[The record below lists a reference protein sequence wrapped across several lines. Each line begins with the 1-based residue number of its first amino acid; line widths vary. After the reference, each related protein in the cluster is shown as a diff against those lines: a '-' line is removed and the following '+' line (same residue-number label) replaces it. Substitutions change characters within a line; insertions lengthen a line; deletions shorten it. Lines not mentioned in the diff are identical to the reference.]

1 MEYKLSSHSSSPYT
15 STINPAA
22 HLFSSSPYQTIVLD
36 NGLRKGGTSDGAPV
50 MTSQLRVVEASGPG
64 CGALLLPSPSR
75 LAPAVS
81 QGP

>member
-1 MEYKLSSHSSSPYT
+1 MPSRSCT
-15 STINPAA
+15 TTINQPTLL
-22 HLFSSSPYQTIVLD
+22 LFSGPYHTIVLD
-36 NGLRKGGTSDGAPV
+36 GGLRKGGTTIGAPV
-50 MTSQLRVVEASGPG
+50 MTSQLRVVKASGPG

>member
-1 MEYKLSSHSSSPYT
+1 MLIVSLHR
-15 STINPAA
+15 INPSAL
-22 HLFSSSPYQTIVLD
+22 LFSTGPYPTIVWD
-36 NGLRKGGTSDGAPV
+36 DGLRKGGTDDGAPL
-50 MTSQLRVVEASGPG
+50 MTSQLRVVKASGLG